1 MRKLEQ
7 DSEPD
12 WRLSSGDCTME
23 TGQWRLDTGQALDL
37 KSNTEQDWLLCQ
49 PSTSCLQL
57 FAAGPTGS
65 RAMGINEKLSC
76 QVLLMSRILGDM
88 GPRTFVGLEKK
99 RS

>member
-12 WRLSSGDCTME
+12 WRLSSGDCT
-23 TGQWRLDTGQALDL
+23 LDTGHGQALDL
-37 KSNTEQDWLLCQ
+37 KTNTEQDWLLCQ

-88 GPRTFVGLEKK
+88 GSTYLCRLGKK
-99 RS
+99 GDLNLRD